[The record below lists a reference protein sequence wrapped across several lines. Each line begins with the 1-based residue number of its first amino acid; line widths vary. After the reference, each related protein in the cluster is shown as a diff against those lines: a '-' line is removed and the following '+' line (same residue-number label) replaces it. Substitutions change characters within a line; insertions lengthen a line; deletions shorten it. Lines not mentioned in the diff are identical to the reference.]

1 MMERDGFL
9 EARKSGLGGSDIGA
23 VIGVS
28 PYKSALDVYYDKV
41 EPKTEQEHNELFYWG
56 HALEKPVGDRFIKDH
71 PDFEVIRDVPLAFHP
86 NNEWM
91 LANVDGLFDD
101 DKGQRGILEIKTVNA
116 FAADDWGLE
125 NSDEVPLAYACQV
138 AHYMAV
144 MDADYAIVAALFGG
158 NSYKEFRI
166 ERDLE
171 IEHTIIQRGGDFW
184 NNNVIARVPPEPV
197 TADDVARLFKRDL
210 GTVLVADDNILTLC
224 QEIKRLKT
232 DAKELD
238 SLISELTVSLKK
250 IIGDAATVNYAGY
263 TICSWQNN
271 KDSQKVN
278 YEKAVND
285 FISWLV
291 GYQPPNIL
299 MEDARIMLQAFLSQ
313 NTKTVPGLRPL
324 LIK

>member
-1 MMERDGFL
+1 MENRNEFL

-71 PDFEVIRDVPLAFHP
+71 PDFEVIRDVPIAFHP
-86 NNEWM
+86 KHEWM
-91 LANVDGLFDD
+91 LANVDGMFDD

-116 FAADDWGLE
+116 FAADGWGLE
-125 NSDEVPLAYACQV
+125 GSEVPMSYAAQT
-138 AHYMAV
+138 AWYMAI

-158 NSYKEFRI
+158 NLYKEFRI
-166 ERDLE
+166 GRDLE
-171 IEHTIIQRGGDFW
+171 IEHTLIQRGGDFW
-184 NNNVIARVPPEPV
+184 NNNVIARVPPEPK

-210 GTVLVADDNILTLC
+210 GTVLEADDNILNLC

-238 SLISELTVSLKK
+238 GLITDLTVNLKK
-250 IIGDAATVNYAGY
+250 IIGDAATVQYAGY
-263 TICSWQNN
+263 CIASWRNN
-271 KDSQKVN
+271 KDGTKV
-278 YEKAVND
+278 D
-285 FISWLV
+285 FPALIKELNPDPELIRK
-291 GYQPPNIL
+291 Y
-299 MEDARIMLQAFLSQ
+299 
-313 NTKTVPGLRPL
+313 TKTVPGIRPL
-324 LIK
+324 LLK